1 MERGDFMKM
10 KEFLDTLKKEE
21 VLGQIKEA
29 GIYEAGTLNE
39 KLSDK
44 LEKFCAAYRP
54 EGEQILVAGA
64 LNNNDFSYM
73 FLDILKNDTEKV
85 LTGLGVIA
93 WLADA
98 DETLFYLPEEED
110 ELSQTIRE
118 MAGKLDMEI
127 RIERGIV
134 DTRLMR
140 NGVVNHFQTLAAV
153 ADILNNQY
161 EAKTMVSVVRYMTS
175 KTVETVVAPCYVS
188 LGTKVSEVTGKLDEV
203 KAVQVGNVLYRL
215 EEIADMVL
223 TEETALG
230 DGVIKLYTEQC
241 CMVDAAFRGLL
252 ASRVKSCGKCTF
264 CREGLIQLYTR
275 MKEITDGKGDPSSIG
290 IMKEIGETMAFSCS
304 CTIGNMGS
312 TFLIETMEK
321 FGNEYYDHVKRKTCP
336 AGSCTA
342 FVNIYIDPCKCT
354 GCGKCVKA
362 CEGNYIEGLPGYIH
376 MIEDIDCIK
385 CGKCEKVCP
394 EGAIIS
400 GAVRMPRL
408 PDRLTKAGR
417 FKRY

>member
-1 MERGDFMKM
+1 M
-10 KEFLDTLKKEE
+10 
-21 VLGQIKEA
+21 
-29 GIYEAGTLNE
+29 
-39 KLSDK
+39 
-44 LEKFCAAYRP
+44 
-54 EGEQILVAGA
+54 AGA

-188 LGTKVSEVTGKLDEV
+188 LGTKVSK
-203 KAVQVGNVLYRL
+203 
-215 EEIADMVL
+215 
-223 TEETALG
+223 
-230 DGVIKLYTEQC
+230 
-241 CMVDAAFRGLL
+241 
-252 ASRVKSCGKCTF
+252 
-264 CREGLIQLYTR
+264 
-275 MKEITDGKGDPSSIG
+275 
-290 IMKEIGETMAFSCS
+290 
-304 CTIGNMGS
+304 
-312 TFLIETMEK
+312 
-321 FGNEYYDHVKRKTCP
+321 
-336 AGSCTA
+336 
-342 FVNIYIDPCKCT
+342 
-354 GCGKCVKA
+354 
-362 CEGNYIEGLPGYIH
+362 
-376 MIEDIDCIK
+376 
-385 CGKCEKVCP
+385 
-394 EGAIIS
+394 
-400 GAVRMPRL
+400 
-408 PDRLTKAGR
+408 
-417 FKRY
+417 